1 MSIIPGIE
9 IAAPERTETRSGW
22 DGIAEPLRGTL
33 LEPLDVTSH
42 LVVEAG
48 RHRLAGRHVGAA
60 GVGRDRE
67 PGRHRHAERSHLREP
82 HTLAAEELAA
92 PARVLVEIEDVV
104 HDDRSSTCSGGTVCE
119 DAAVQGHVV
128 AMGGFDEALIRFA
141 VELSGAAR
149 PRVLFVPTA
158 IADAAE
164 VIADFYETAAERHL
178 DPDHLEL
185 FGVPDDPLRRIERAE
200 VILVNGGNTANM
212 LAVWRV
218 HGVDSALLAA
228 WQRGAVLVGWSAGA
242 NCWFESSVT
251 DSFGATLGPLH
262 DGLGLLGGSFCP
274 HFDGEGLRRPV
285 HEELVGT
292 GHLPPGLACDDAAAV
307 HFCGTSL
314 VEAVATRPDARAWR
328 VTPTGSEP
336 LVSRALTP

>member
-9 IAAPERTETRSGW
+9 IAAPERTETRSGC
-22 DGIAEPLRGTL
+22 GRIAEPLPGTL
-33 LEPLDVTSH
+33 PRAARCDAH

-67 PGRHRHAERSHLREP
+67 PGRHRHAERSHLRQP
-82 HTLAAEELAA
+82 DTLAAEELAA

-104 HDDRSSTCSGGTVCE
+104 HETDLPPVGRTPRSRPVPVRRTVCE

-251 DSFGATLGPLH
+251 DSFGATLGPFARRARAPRRE
-262 DGLGLLGGSFCP
+262 LLPSLRRGGAQTARTRGARRHRPSAA
-274 HFDGEGLRRPV
+274 GVGLRRCRRCALLW
-285 HEELVGT
+285 H
-292 GHLPPGLACDDAAAV
+292 
-307 HFCGTSL
+307 
-314 VEAVATRPDARAWR
+314 RAW
-328 VTPTGSEP
+328 
-336 LVSRALTP
+336 SRRSRPARMPVPGV